1 MPVNLIRKNITF
13 QPDSSRVI
21 ARYMYS
27 NDQRS
32 AHLIMRILALPQ
44 KQHQETVVE
53 ILRDYSKRH
62 RSISSIFY
70 KNFNKLVPILKHLNI
85 DPASLSN
92 AQKGLIGSYFTME
105 YSIEAA
111 AFFNPSIMEDP
122 DQSGLSMGEKR
133 VILSFRATGEGH
145 ISSIVFRSGILDRQN
160 NILIEPPAKCWSR
173 PSMLKIIF
181 MRKRVSCASWKKC
194 KTLIMSSTQ

>member
-1 MPVNLIRKNITF
+1 MILNESAVKIPLSHSIQSIFHMPVNLIRKNIIF

-21 ARYMYS
+21 PRYMYT

-32 AHLIMRILALPQ
+32 AHLITRILALPQ

-92 AQKGLIGSYFTME
+92 AQKGLIGSYFTMHL
-105 YSIEAA
+105 
-111 AFFNPSIMEDP
+111 FFYLRSR
-122 DQSGLSMGEKR
+122 Q
-133 VILSFRATGEGH
+133 TGTGFQNH
-145 ISSIVFRSGILDRQN
+145 ISNYPICSKI
-160 NILIEPPAKCWSR
+160 WS
-173 PSMLKIIF
+173 PKN
-181 MRKRVSCASWKKC
+181 A
-194 KTLIMSSTQ
+194 